1 MAAANSDAANSDIA
15 LYERCK
21 RQDRTAFAELF
32 ERHHARVFRAAYLI
46 SHEADAAD
54 DIAQLVFEE
63 LFTAFRRFDTARPFL
78 PWLYRIVHNVSMD
91 YLRRNRRGTLPLLN
105 PDNVL
110 GPDPDPGPA
119 DRAEQAE
126 QREAVWQ
133 AISQLPDHQ
142 RAVLVLRYYAGLNEA
157 EMADTLSIR
166 RGTVKSRLHRA
177 QEALATLLA
186 EERPVDHA
194 PFTAPATD
202 AVPAPQFGDGEGV

>member
-1 MAAANSDAANSDIA
+1 MTAASDEIA

-21 RQDRTAFAELF
+21 RQDRAAFAELF

-46 SHEADAAD
+46 SHEAEAAD

-105 PDNVL
+105 PDSML

-126 QREAVWQ
+126 QREVVWS
-133 AISQLPDHQ
+133 AMSHLPDHH

-157 EMADTLSIR
+157 EMADTLGIR

-177 QEALATLLA
+177 QEALAGLLA
-186 EERPVDHA
+186 TERPARRA
-194 PFTAPATD
+194 PFTPPLPAPDAT
-202 AVPAPQFGDGEGV
+202 PAPQFGDGESA

>member
-1 MAAANSDAANSDIA
+1 MAATDSDTA

-21 RQDRTAFAELF
+21 RQDRAAFAELF

-46 SHEADAAD
+46 SRETDAAD

-105 PDNVL
+105 PDSLL

-126 QREAVWQ
+126 QREVVW
-133 AISQLPDHQ
+133 AAMSRLPDHQ
-142 RAVLVLRYYAGLNEA
+142 RAVLTLRYYAGLNEA
-157 EMADTLSIR
+157 EMADTLNIR

-177 QEALATLLA
+177 QEALASLLA
-186 EERPVDHA
+186 GERPARRA
-194 PFTAPATD
+194 PFTPPATGD
-202 AVPAPQFGDGEGV
+202 VAPAPQFGDGEGV